1 MTATPWV
8 DGPHRF
14 NICYAV
20 HGLQET
26 RDCTKTTFNPHNFLC
41 FHLKF
46 IRIGVCCIFNVFVLN
61 SVCTFKRIIHF
72 YSPFFCLNA
81 RLFLVFGKISINHS
95 SDLEIENHEIYER
108 KHQSR
113 LRYRS
118 YFSEFSLQNGNR
130 ISIGVHRVFLVAPIS
145 LFLNC
150 WLKSVKKIS
159 KSLL

>member
-1 MTATPWV
+1 MRRRESMGRT
-8 DGPHRF
+8 DL
-14 NICYAV
+14 IYAMLCMAYKKHEIV
-20 HGLQET
+20 PKPLSTHIIFYVFTWNLFGSAYAA
-26 RDCTKTTFNPHNFLC
+26 FLM
-41 FHLKF
+41 FSF
-46 IRIGVCCIFNVFVLN
+46 QIQFVLLN
-61 SVCTFKRIIHF
+61 ELFIFILH
-72 YSPFFCLNA
+72 FFCLNA

-118 YFSEFSLQNGNR
+118 YFSEFGLQNGNR